1 MAFINMGKIDKNIIP
16 ILVGSVICF
25 LNRLINDYDG
35 TELFKHSIIV
45 NIIIAFSKLFT
56 VIPFLMEKRSSNK
69 ISNSYIKNI
78 NTINNIE
85 LIYTYNSID
94 SIVIIKGKII
104 YIFLSALIFFAQSI
118 IFVQSLKIKTN
129 SWIWDILIT
138 SIFYYFIFK
147 IKLYKH
153 HYLSMIIIIITGLI
167 IDLVLQNLQND
178 ITNNLF
184 LLFLRFLR
192 EILYSLHD
200 VINKYLMQ
208 NKYCSIYD
216 ISLSNGIITLILL
229 GIFSIFNY
237 YFFNLDNFE
246 EYFINFNTKI
256 ELLVIF
262 GVMITQLGLYLCTL
276 ITNRNYTPCH
286 IFIIFVFGQLAY
298 YIDFSINS
306 LIVFFCLLV
315 ILFMSLIF
323 NEIIEINFWGLSDN
337 TRRNIIKRGENEESN
352 IYKIDTFDENDENSE
367 NLGEWNNIIKN
378 DDIYN

>member
-1 MAFINMGKIDKNIIP
+1 MAFINIGKIDKNIIP

-118 IFVQSLKIKTN
+118 IFVQSVKIKTN

-147 IKLYKH
+147 IKLY
-153 HYLSMIIIIITGLI
+153 
-167 IDLVLQNLQND
+167 
-178 ITNNLF
+178 
-184 LLFLRFLR
+184 
-192 EILYSLHD
+192 
-200 VINKYLMQ
+200 
-208 NKYCSIYD
+208 
-216 ISLSNGIITLILL
+216 
-229 GIFSIFNY
+229 
-237 YFFNLDNFE
+237 
-246 EYFINFNTKI
+246 
-256 ELLVIF
+256 
-262 GVMITQLGLYLCTL
+262 
-276 ITNRNYTPCH
+276 
-286 IFIIFVFGQLAY
+286 
-298 YIDFSINS
+298 
-306 LIVFFCLLV
+306 
-315 ILFMSLIF
+315 
-323 NEIIEINFWGLSDN
+323 
-337 TRRNIIKRGENEESN
+337 
-352 IYKIDTFDENDENSE
+352 
-367 NLGEWNNIIKN
+367 
-378 DDIYN
+378 